1 MQNDP
6 ELFTEAREMK
16 DLATGPPFLE
26 GFLGCHSIIQAKRLP
41 KESQV
46 GFASWDWLWR
56 GVGILLCLVEQL
68 PEQLRQA

>member
-1 MQNDP
+1 MRSVTALQNDP
-6 ELFTEAREMK
+6 ELFNEAREMK

-56 GVGILLCLVEQL
+56 GGGDSAMFS
-68 PEQLRQA
+68 RAAS